1 MLSDHIKLSKLA
13 KLSVL
18 FVILAVSFNVTFRS
32 FQGMKTRNFVM
43 SSDME
48 GYYQYLPYVLLKDRE
63 EISKMRWAK
72 PYGEDKKLNVFT
84 CGVALMQLPFFV
96 VAHGIALYLEQE
108 PSGYGPVYFMSVFVA
123 TIFYVLAGLI
133 FLYYFL
139 SRFFKPKIAA
149 WVAILS
155 FYATNLFYY
164 TVISPGMS
172 HAYSFSMVAM
182 YLFFVPRFY
191 ENTNLK
197 NTLLTALP
205 IALFT
210 LIRPTSLV
218 LSLYFIFYDVTSLS
232 AFKERVVFF
241 AKKWNYIL
249 LFPVVGFVIFIPQML
264 YWHEVT
270 GSFIYYSY
278 QEEGFTNILSPKI
291 AMVLF
296 GPRNGWFLYTPLML
310 VAFISLLYLG
320 VMRKLNS
327 LPTLLI
333 LIIIVYLNGSWWRP
347 TFSSAAG
354 YRALIEYIPLMAVPL
369 GFFMESVQKRE
380 HKIWQRIMIGV
391 FVFFVI
397 YNILFAFKYSPW
409 HWWNTEWQWSYFL
422 RLVKF

>member
-48 GYYQYLPYVLLKDRE
+48 GYYQYLPYVLLKDRD

-72 PYGEDKKLNVFT
+72 PYEEDKKLNVFT

-108 PSGYGPVYFMSVFVA
+108 PTGYGPIYFTSVFVA

-139 SRFFKPKIAA
+139 LRFFKPKIAA

-205 IALFT
+205 IALLT

-218 LSLYFIFYDVTSLS
+218 LSLYFIFYDVASFSTL
-232 AFKERVVFF
+232 KERVVFF
-241 AKKWNYIL
+241 LRKWNYVL
-249 LFPVVGFVIFIPQML
+249 LFPAVAFIVFFPQML

-270 GSFIYYSY
+270 GRFIYYSY

-291 AMVLF
+291 ATVLI

-320 VMRKLNS
+320 FKRKLNS
-327 LPTLLI
+327 LPTMLI

-369 GFFMESVQKRE
+369 GFFMEIVHKKE
-380 HKIWQRIMIGV
+380 HKTWQSIMIGA
-391 FVFFVI
+391 FAFFVI
-397 YNILFAFKYSPW
+397 YNILFTFKYSPW